1 MVVVLFDGSGS
12 HERSAYAGHGIS
24 SNQGLAH
31 GSTGWTCRSLQ
42 TTLEPSTLGIHGHWW
57 NHLHVRFLGTPEEVN
72 VFERHNWNVLILC
85 CHTWGWKRNQVWV
98 VDRKKCLIEI
108 VSCYSSIHYSIFK
121 PAARVFLVMECYGFA
136 YLSLDR
142 ASLHFPMF
150 PMVQLLRAL
159 YIRKRGGLRWP
170 NSSAPCCSCRAWRR
184 RSAQGDAWTF
194 LGF

>member
-1 MVVVLFDGSGS
+1 MDQEAMNGQRTQGMEFQATKAL
-12 HERSAYAGHGIS
+12 HMAARAGHADLCRLLLNHRRSESTDTDGTICMFAFWARPKRWTYLNVIIEMCWYFAATPEAES
-24 SNQGLAH
+24 EIKFEL
-31 GSTGWTCRSLQ
+31 STG
-42 TTLEPSTLGIHGHWW
+42 
-57 NHLHVRFLGTPEEVN
+57 
-72 VFERHNWNVLILC
+72 
-85 CHTWGWKRNQVWV
+85 
-98 VDRKKCLIEI
+98 KKCLIEI

-121 PAARVFLVMECYGFA
+121 PAARVFLAMECYGFA